1 MAKEDAKQPYVLLS
15 TYDKLYQDRYQVKPK
30 FNRYKEKWAMQDVI
44 ESIGFDRAI
53 ELLQYYFKIDKP
65 GHALPWFLYN
75 FDRLDEILCQVT
87 EDKIRR
93 EKIMLAT
100 KKMVEENSEH

>member
-1 MAKEDAKQPYVLLS
+1 MASEKEPYILISFYQSLYKQKYGSL
-15 TYDKLYQDRYQVKPK
+15 PK
-30 FNRYKEKWAMQDVI
+30 INKFREKWAMQDVI

-100 KKMVEENSEH
+100 KKMVEKNSEH